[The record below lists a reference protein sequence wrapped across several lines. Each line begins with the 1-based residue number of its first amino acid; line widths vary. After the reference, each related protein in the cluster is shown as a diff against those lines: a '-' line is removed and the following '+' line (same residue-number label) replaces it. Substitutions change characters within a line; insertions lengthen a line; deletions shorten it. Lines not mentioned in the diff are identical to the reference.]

1 MNMNKI
7 FYSALLAVV
16 FQLTSFAQAVLPTTY
31 DFATTTLPA
40 NWTSN
45 TGLDSYSGGNPGP
58 SLKFAA
64 TGKFLLIHFASNPG
78 TVTYDIVGNS
88 FAPGAF
94 DVQESVDGITF
105 TPVFSHGADIASAG
119 GGTYVAKVQTL
130 NAATRYVKF
139 IYTLKTSGNVGLDN
153 VTVTPGAAG
162 PQQEINIKDGA
173 NTIITGSDLIF
184 SSNVGV
190 ANPKTM
196 TIQNL
201 GTANVLNIT
210 SSAITGANASD
221 FVLGAVPT
229 SVNAASSQNF
239 TVTFTAAAAGTR
251 SAVLTIG
258 NNDADENPYIINLV
272 GYGNGLSS
280 APTVQAT
287 NLTFSDVKTYR
298 LKATFTP
305 AANVAGY
312 LVLRKNGSAITGTP
326 TNGMIYKRGDI
337 VGDAQVV
344 YSGTQTSFY
353 PSSIVAG
360 TDFHFTVFTYNG
372 TGNGRSYNTNAPLA
386 AVATTPATME
396 PAGYYANINPLST
409 SFVDSLHARTYPH
422 TQRFYGDY
430 ISKFIN
436 LFIARDTVDNKRVL
450 TCVYSGQNIVYTE
463 PFAYTANN
471 FSREHTYC
479 HSWMPTTPNNT
490 DSKEYSDYHH
500 LFPTNQNDANA
511 IRSNYPLGV
520 VATVTSTFM
529 NAKFGKDING
539 RFVYEPKDDH
549 KGDAARALFYQAI
562 TYNSVDGKNWAF
574 PNPISAT
581 INYGQDQTILKQWN
595 ILDPP
600 SNWEI
605 ARNDFIDSLQSNRN
619 PFVDNPEY
627 ACYINFSAMT
637 YFAEG
642 CDGLGIEEKLFNAF
656 IVYPNPAKNELFLNV
671 DGTSIE
677 GFEIVDMQGRTV
689 MTEKTNL
696 SVVKVNTS
704 FLKSGSYIVRVST
717 PFGDVQ
723 RSLIIE

>member
-1 MNMNKI
+1 MI
-7 FYSALLAVV
+7 YSALLIVA
-16 FQLTSFAQAVLPTTY
+16 FQLSGLAQAVLPTSY

-45 TGLDSYSGGNPGP
+45 TGLDSYAGGNPGP
-58 SLKFAA
+58 SLKFAQ
-64 TGKFLLIHFASNPG
+64 TGKFLLIHFASSPG

-88 FAPGAF
+88 FVPGTF

-105 TPVFSHGADIASAG
+105 TTVFSHGSDIASSG
-119 GGTYVAKVQTL
+119 GGTYVAKVQPL
-130 NAATRYVKF
+130 NAASRYVKF
-139 IYTLKTSGNVGLDN
+139 IYTLKTGGNVGLDN

-162 PQQEINIKDGA
+162 PEQEINIKEGA
-173 NTIITGSDLIF
+173 NTVITGSDLVF

-190 ANPKTM
+190 ANVKTM

-201 GTANVLNIT
+201 GTVNVLNIT

-221 FVLGAVPT
+221 FVLGTVAP
-229 SVNAASSQNF
+229 SVNASSSENF
-239 TVTFTAAAAGTR
+239 TITFTAAAAGTR
-251 SAVLTIG
+251 NAVLTIG

-272 GYGNGLSS
+272 GFGNGLAS

-287 NLTFSDVKTYR
+287 NLTFSNIKTYR

-305 AANVAGY
+305 AANVGGY
-312 LVLRKNGSAITGTP
+312 IVLRKNGSAITGAP
-326 TNGMIYKRGDI
+326 TNGMTYQRGDI
-337 VGDAQVV
+337 VGDAQVI

-360 TDFHFTVFTYNG
+360 TNFHFAVFTYNG
-372 TGNGRSYNTNAPLA
+372 TGTGTAYNTTTPLT
-386 AVATTPATME
+386 AVATTPATMM
-396 PAGYYANINPLST
+396 PVGYYATIDPLNPN
-409 SFVDSLHARTYPH
+409 FVTALHDKTNPH

-436 LFIARDTVDNKRVL
+436 LFIARDTINNQRVI
-450 TCVYSGQNIVYTE
+450 TCVYSGQNAVYTE

-479 HSWMPTTPNNT
+479 HSWMPTYTATNT
-490 DSKEYSDYHH
+490 TDLPQYSDYHH

-511 IRSNYPLGV
+511 IRSNWPLGEV
-520 VATVTSTFM
+520 VTVTSTFM
-529 NAKFGKDING
+529 GAKFGKDING

-549 KGDAARALFYQAI
+549 KGDAARAMFYEAI
-562 TYNSVDGKNWAF
+562 AYNTVDGKNWAF
-574 PNPISAT
+574 PNPISTT

-595 ILDPP
+595 TMDPP

-619 PFVDNPEY
+619 PFVDHPEY
-627 ACYINFSAMT
+627 ACYINFSSMN

-642 CDGLGIEEKLFNAF
+642 CEGLSIEEKLVNAF
-656 IVYPNPAKNELFLNV
+656 IVYPNPARNELFLNV
-671 DGTSIE
+671 DGTTIE
-677 GFEIVDMQGRTV
+677 GFQIIDMQGRTV
-689 MTEKTNL
+689 MSENTNL

-704 FLKSGSYIVRVST
+704 SLKSGSYIVRVST
-717 PFGDVQ
+717 PFGETQ

>member
-1 MNMNKI
+1 MKKI
-7 FYSALLAVV
+7 IYSALLIVA
-16 FQLTSFAQAVLPTTY
+16 FQLSGIAQAVLPTTY

-45 TGLDSYSGGNPGP
+45 TGLDSYAGGNPGP
-58 SLKFAA
+58 SLKLAQ

-78 TVTYDIVGNS
+78 TVTYDIAGNS
-88 FAPGAF
+88 FAPGIF
-94 DVQESVDGITF
+94 DVLESVDGITF
-105 TPVFSHGADIASAG
+105 TTVFSHGADIASSG

-130 NAATRYVKF
+130 NAASRYVKF
-139 IYTLKTSGNVGLDN
+139 IYTLKTAGNVGLDN
-153 VTVTPGAAG
+153 VTITPAPAG
-162 PQQEINIKDGA
+162 PEQEINIKDGA
-173 NTIITGSDLIF
+173 STIISGSDLIF

-196 TIQNL
+196 SIENL
-201 GTANVLNIT
+201 GTVNLLNIT

-221 FVLGAVPT
+221 FVLGTVPT
-229 SVNAASSQNF
+229 SVTAASSQNF
-239 TVTFTAAAAGTR
+239 TITFTAAAAGTR
-251 SAVLTIG
+251 NAVLTIG
-258 NNDADENPYIINLV
+258 NNDADENPYIINLI
-272 GYGNGLSS
+272 GYGNGLAS

-287 NLTFSDVKTYR
+287 NLTFTDVKTYR
-298 LKATFTP
+298 FKGAFTP

-312 LVLRKNGSAITGTP
+312 IVLRKNGAPITGAP
-326 TNGMIYKRGDI
+326 TNGMTYQRGDI

-353 PSSIVAG
+353 PSNITAG
-360 TDFHFTVFTYNG
+360 SNFHFAVFTYNG
-372 TGNGRSYNTNAPLA
+372 TGSGIAYNTTAPLT
-386 AVATTPATME
+386 AVATTPATMM
-396 PAGYYANINPLST
+396 PAGYYSTIDPLSNT
-409 SFVDSLHARTYPH
+409 FVADLHDKTYPH
-422 TQRFYGDY
+422 TQRYYSDY

-436 LFIARDTVDNKRVL
+436 LFIARDTVNNQRVL
-450 TCVYSGQNIVYTE
+450 TCVYSGQNVVYTE

-479 HSWMPTTPNNT
+479 HSWMPTSPNNT

-500 LFPTNQNDANA
+500 LFPANQNDANA
-511 IRSNYPLGV
+511 IRSNYPLGEV
-520 VATVTSTFM
+520 VTVTSTFM

-549 KGDAARALFYQAI
+549 KGDAARALFYEAI

-574 PNPISAT
+574 PNPISST

-595 ILDPP
+595 IMDPP

-619 PFVDNPEY
+619 PFVDHPEF
-627 ACYINFSAMT
+627 ACYINFSSMN

-642 CDGLGIEEKLFNAF
+642 CEGLGVEEKLANAF

-671 DGTSIE
+671 DGTSIDA
-677 GFEIVDMQGRTV
+677 FEIIDMQGRKV
-689 MTEKTNL
+689 MHETTNL

-704 FLKSGSYIVRVST
+704 LLKSGSYIVRVST
-717 PFGDVQ
+717 PYGDVQ